1 MEENVSMLQS
11 QIDTLG
17 ERIKVSKELLSK
29 IDNISEVDS
38 GIMKKRI
45 SDCIVN
51 FEILNFL
58 LMEKQ
63 VIQSKEKEMSTIL
76 DTADEEVPTASVGL
90 DGEITINN

>member
-11 QIDTLG
+11 HIDTLG
-17 ERIKVSKELLSK
+17 ERIKVSKDLLSK
-29 IDNISEVDS
+29 IDNISEVDA

>member
-76 DTADEEVPTASVGL
+76 DTADEDVPVASVGL
-90 DGEITINN
+90 DGEITI

>member
-17 ERIKVSKELLSK
+17 ERIKVSKDLLSK
-29 IDNISEVDS
+29 IDNISEVDA

-45 SDCIVN
+45 SGCIVN

>member
-76 DTADEEVPTASVGL
+76 DTADEDVPVASVGL

>member
-11 QIDTLG
+11 QIDKLG

-29 IDNISEVDS
+29 IDNISEVDT

>member
-17 ERIKVSKELLSK
+17 ERIKVSKDLLSK
-29 IDNISEVDS
+29 IDNISAVDA

>member
-29 IDNISEVDS
+29 IDNISEVDV

-76 DTADEEVPTASVGL
+76 DTADEDVPVASVGL
-90 DGEITINN
+90 DGEITI

>member
-17 ERIKVSKELLSK
+17 ERIKVSKDLLSK
-29 IDNISEVDS
+29 IDNISEVDV

>member
-29 IDNISEVDS
+29 IDNISGVDA

-63 VIQSKEKEMSTIL
+63 VIQSKEKEMSNIL
-76 DTADEEVPTASVGL
+76 DTADEDVPVASVGL
-90 DGEITINN
+90 DGEITI

>member
-29 IDNISEVDS
+29 IDNISEVDV

-45 SDCIVN
+45 NDCIVN

>member
-1 MEENVSMLQS
+1 
-11 QIDTLG
+11 
-17 ERIKVSKELLSK
+17 
-29 IDNISEVDS
+29 
-38 GIMKKRI
+38 MKKRI

-76 DTADEEVPTASVGL
+76 DTADEDVPVASVGL
-90 DGEITINN
+90 DGEITI